1 MSIALDPKATRRFIS
16 SADLDLPE
24 PEQTWWTVSDL
35 SERERVDYMDAIS
48 VKQGATGELALVG
61 GGTKVYVA
69 LKAGLTG
76 VEETHPLRDRHGKVV
91 LFELGTDGN
100 VSDEFLERLDWR
112 EQREIAEDIAKN
124 LTLLGADLEKSEPSP
139 TDS

>member
-16 SADLDLPE
+16 SADLELPE
-24 PEQTWWTVSDL
+24 PEQTWWTVRDL
-35 SERERVDYMDAIS
+35 SERERVEYMNAIGI
-48 VKQGATGELALVG
+48 KQGATGEFELVG
-61 GGTKVYVA
+61 GGTKVYIA
-69 LKAGLTG
+69 IKAGLDG
-76 VEETHPLRDRHGKVV
+76 VEESHPLRDRNGKVV
-91 LFELGTDGN
+91 PFEKGPDGTVADT
-100 VSDEFLERLDWR
+100 FLERLDWR